1 MKPMISYIP
10 IEKPESRDQEPSFW
24 TGLAIAGL
32 CASFGANATAIKIS
46 LTGVGVF
53 TTAGIRFTM
62 ASIAI
67 AIWAYA
73 TGRSFALKKGQ
84 WKMIAF
90 ITCLFIGQISLFYTG
105 LKYTHASRGTLL
117 ANLQPFFV
125 LILAHFMIPGD
136 RITLKKIVGIFC
148 GFSGVAFMFLQK
160 EGVTPDLRFGDLLA
174 LSSVVLWAV
183 NAVYTKK
190 IISGFRSFHLVLY
203 PGMLAV
209 PVFFVEGLIWD
220 SPMVTSFPPH
230 VLLALL
236 YQGLVTASFG
246 FVVWMHFLNR
256 FGAVSM
262 HSFIYILP
270 MSGVFF
276 GGLIL
281 NEPVV
286 TSHMLLSLVFIV
298 TGIVIVHSKGFK
310 KKGNGK

>member
-1 MKPMISYIP
+1 MKPMISYLP
-10 IEKPESRDQEPSFW
+10 SEAPMPENQEPSIW
-24 TGLAIAGL
+24 AALAIAGL
-32 CASFGANATAIKIS
+32 CVSFGANATAIKIS

-62 ASIAI
+62 ASMAI
-67 AIWAYA
+67 AIWAYV

-84 WKMIAF
+84 FKIVAL
-90 ITCLFIGQISLFYTG
+90 ITCLFIGQISLFYMG

-136 RITLKKIVGIFC
+136 RITLKKTVGILC
-148 GFSGVAFMFLQK
+148 GFAGVAFMFLQK
-160 EGVTPDLRFGDLLA
+160 EGITKDLRTGDLLA
-174 LSSVVLWAV
+174 LSSVLLWAV

-190 IISGFRSFHLVLY
+190 ILSGFRPFHLVLY

-209 PVFFVEGLIWD
+209 PVFFLEGMIWD
-220 SPMVTSFPPH
+220 SPMIIGLTPH
-230 VLLALL
+230 ILMALL

-246 FVVWMHFLNR
+246 FVLWMHFLNR
-256 FGAVSM
+256 YGAVSM
-262 HSFIYILP
+262 HSFIFILP

-281 NEPVV
+281 KEPVV
-286 TSHMLLSLVFIV
+286 TSHMVLSLGFIM
-298 TGIVIVHSKGFK
+298 TGIFIVHSKGFK
-310 KKGNGK
+310 KRS